1 MAASRRN
8 RELAEWHRNSDY
20 SIVHPPNSK
29 IPWNVPGHVP
39 AGLRVLKTQ
48 KYEVQGEI
56 SVTCAAKYLSFT
68 SEADFLSYVDIVV
81 PDIVGPAID
90 IMHYHESEGTQC
102 QAALRTISLYK
113 RANAS
118 LLEFFRENTAI
129 REWLATLAT
138 LLTEPKLILTNIPVP
153 PGCIVEREEYLR
165 RPLFILPHAV
175 QIIVFAPVDWRED
188 GSYHSADTYGRRF
201 PLGFPRPSP
210 NDEKAFREYSL
221 DDLYRALILQ
231 HFLFRQRSDGMNEK
245 RYRDSLSISPPEA
258 EAPWLGYSVGRSEPP
273 WVEDSKVSAVARSFI
288 IRLPREIQLRIV
300 ELAISPKVTP
310 TLLNRPKEL
319 RRYSKVQ
326 STWEDSIL
334 ALKLSSRLMYRFAI
348 AEQNIE
354 GVVDQR
360 AVFRMSLDIDTLRV
374 FDMGLP
380 DFRTATGISVLP
392 VRKLLSISKMSFY
405 RRATDCDTMWRC
417 ESPLGEALDL
427 EKLPKLEEFSVIFP
441 NVAGYWM
448 IEGLQRVRTQTDV
461 PDSAHT
467 GIKWQFNTG
476 LYPVP
481 SWKGRSHDSHFNGS
495 EEPYM
500 HLDAPI
506 LKEAIPYVGHWG
518 YEHNP
523 GAIGGY
529 WASFQYFEKTKDVYF
544 GPLSWKEV
552 QPLVKGPFG
561 KNGRE
566 VL

>member
-1 MAASRRN
+1 MSQFEGPKLTIKRSVPLLQKLHDAHVHKVLLQNIERMGAEFVGYGSIARRN

-29 IPWNVPGHVP
+29 IPRNVPGHVP

-56 SVTCAAKYLSFT
+56 SVTCAAKVLSFA

-81 PDIVGPAID
+81 PDINQKV
-90 IMHYHESEGTQC
+90 HSVRLRSELSPYTNEPM
-102 QAALRTISLYK
+102 R
-113 RANAS
+113 
-118 LLEFFRENTAI
+118 LLEFFRENTAV

-188 GSYHSADTYGRRF
+188 GSYHSTDTYGRRF

-210 NDEKAFREYSL
+210 NDEKAFGEYIL
-221 DDLYRALILQ
+221 DALYRALILQ

-245 RYRDSLSISPPEA
+245 RYRDPLSISPPEA
-258 EAPWLGYSVGRSEPP
+258 EAP
-273 WVEDSKVSAVARSFI
+273 KVSAVARSFI
-288 IRLPREIQLRIV
+288 IRLPREIQHRIV
-300 ELAISPKVTP
+300 ELASSPKVTP

-326 STWEDSIL
+326 STWKDSIL

-348 AEQNIE
+348 AEQNVE

-360 AVFRMSLDIDTLRV
+360 AVFRMNLDIDTPRV

-392 VRKLLSISKMSFY
+392 
-405 RRATDCDTMWRC
+405 
-417 ESPLGEALDL
+417 
-427 EKLPKLEEFSVIFP
+427 LPKLEEFSVIFT

-448 IEGLQRVRTQTDV
+448 IEGLQRARTQTDV

-495 EEPYM
+495 EKPYM
-500 HLDAPI
+500 HPDSPI

-518 YEHNP
+518 YEHRP

-529 WASFQYFEKTKDVYF
+529 WASFQYFEKTKDMYF

>member
-1 MAASRRN
+1 MSQFEGPKLTIKRSVPLLQKLHDAHVHKVLLQNIERMGAEFVGYGSIARRN

-29 IPWNVPGHVP
+29 IPRNVPGHVP

-56 SVTCAAKYLSFT
+56 SVTCAAKVLSFA
-68 SEADFLSYVDIVV
+68 SEADFLSYVDIV
-81 PDIVGPAID
+81 DKINAYSDTSFALLLSAQNQDLID
-90 IMHYHESEGTQC
+90 HTQNQKVHSVRLRSELSPYTNEPM
-102 QAALRTISLYK
+102 R
-113 RANAS
+113 
-118 LLEFFRENTAI
+118 LLEFFRENTAV

-188 GSYHSADTYGRRF
+188 GSYHSTDTYGRRF

-210 NDEKAFREYSL
+210 NDEKAFGEYIL
-221 DDLYRALILQ
+221 DALYRALILQ

-245 RYRDSLSISPPEA
+245 RYRDPLSISPPEA
-258 EAPWLGYSVGRSEPP
+258 EAPWLGYSVGR
-273 WVEDSKVSAVARSFI
+273 
-288 IRLPREIQLRIV
+288 
-300 ELAISPKVTP
+300 
-310 TLLNRPKEL
+310 
-319 RRYSKVQ
+319 
-326 STWEDSIL
+326 
-334 ALKLSSRLMYRFAI
+334 FAI
-348 AEQNIE
+348 AEQNVE

-360 AVFRMSLDIDTLRV
+360 AVFRMNLDIDTPRV

-380 DFRTATGISVLP
+380 DFRTAT
-392 VRKLLSISKMSFY
+392 
-405 RRATDCDTMWRC
+405 
-417 ESPLGEALDL
+417 
-427 EKLPKLEEFSVIFP
+427 
-441 NVAGYWM
+441 
-448 IEGLQRVRTQTDV
+448 
-461 PDSAHT
+461 DSAHT

-495 EEPYM
+495 EKPYM
-500 HLDAPI
+500 HPDSPI

-518 YEHNP
+518 YEHRP

-529 WASFQYFEKTKDVYF
+529 WASFQYFEKTKDMYF

>member
-1 MAASRRN
+1 M
-8 RELAEWHRNSDY
+8 D
-20 SIVHPPNSK
+20 P
-29 IPWNVPGHVP
+29 
-39 AGLRVLKTQ
+39 
-48 KYEVQGEI
+48 
-56 SVTCAAKYLSFT
+56 
-68 SEADFLSYVDIVV
+68 
-81 PDIVGPAID
+81 
-90 IMHYHESEGTQC
+90 
-102 QAALRTISLYK
+102 
-113 RANAS
+113 
-118 LLEFFRENTAI
+118 
-129 REWLATLAT
+129 
-138 LLTEPKLILTNIPVP
+138 
-153 PGCIVEREEYLR
+153 
-165 RPLFILPHAV
+165 
-175 QIIVFAPVDWRED
+175 
-188 GSYHSADTYGRRF
+188 
-201 PLGFPRPSP
+201 
-210 NDEKAFREYSL
+210 
-221 DDLYRALILQ
+221 
-231 HFLFRQRSDGMNEK
+231 
-245 RYRDSLSISPPEA
+245 LSINPPKA
-258 EAPWLGYSVGRSEPP
+258 EAPWLGYSVGRSESP
-273 WVEDSKVSAVARSFI
+273 WVEDSKVSTVARSFI

-300 ELAISPKVTP
+300 ELASSPKVTP

-334 ALKLSSRLMYRFAI
+334 ALKLSSRLIYRFAI

-405 RRATDCDTMWRC
+405 RRATDRDTMWRC

-427 EKLPKLEEFSVIFP
+427 EKLPILEEFSVIFP

-495 EEPYM
+495 EKPYM
-500 HLDAPI
+500 HPDAPI

-518 YEHNP
+518 YEHSP
-523 GAIGGY
+523 GAIGGD

-544 GPLSWKEV
+544 GPLSGKEV